1 MNFAWPSLGAGTGG
15 PEWIFAAV
23 FGAAALGFVALAMI
37 GTRAA
42 AGYRV
47 RFATEV
53 GGRLHR
59 AFVFVDSGRLLAMGM
74 LVAVAAALA
83 VTWASASAAAGVITA
98 LVCGLV
104 PRLLLGRLRR
114 RREARFRDQIP
125 DLIGLVA
132 GGLRAG
138 NGLAQALA
146 QAAAEIPPPAS
157 QELRLLLREQ
167 HLGATLER
175 CLIGLETRMPL
186 EETRLLV
193 AALRVAASSGG
204 SVAAALDALAETTRR
219 KIALEG
225 RIRALTAQGRLQAL
239 VMGLLPFALAGVLF
253 AIDPVSMGALFRS
266 GIGLAVCLFVLVSQ
280 AAGIYLIRRIVA
292 IEV

>member
-1 MNFAWPSLGAGTGG
+1 MSTAAPALTAMLTPGWVLV
-15 PEWIFAAV
+15 AV
-23 FGAAALGFVALAMI
+23 FGAAAFAFAACVILGAA
-37 GTRAA
+37 AA
-42 AGYRV
+42 AGYRQ
-47 RFATEV
+47 RFAAEV
-53 GGRLHR
+53 GARLHR
-59 AFVFVDSGRLLAMGM
+59 AFVFIDASRLLVLGA
-74 LVAVAAALA
+74 LLAVAAALVA
-83 VTWASASAAAGVITA
+83 TLASGSAAAGVGAA
-98 LVCGLV
+98 LACGLL
-104 PRLLLGRLRR
+104 PRLLLHRLRR

-138 NGLAQALA
+138 NGLAQALG
-146 QAAAEIPPPAS
+146 QAAAEIAPPAS

-167 HLGATLER
+167 HLGASLER
-175 CLIGLETRMPL
+175 CLAGLEARMPL

-193 AALRVAASSGG
+193 AALRVGAATGG
-204 SVAAALDALAETTRR
+204 SVSGALEALAETTRR

-239 VMGLLPFALAGVLF
+239 VMGVLPFALAAVLF
-253 AIDPVSMGALFRS
+253 VIDPVSMGALFRS
-266 GIGLAVCLFVLVSQ
+266 GIGLAVCLAVLVTQ